1 MDGAE
6 LVEGATG
13 AEEGLDEYDMSQFMT
28 DSSAGGYQ
36 TYQQHETGERRN
48 ALDKRSETLNR
59 KNKLLLNAAIMTT
72 IGGEFCVGGCLFP
85 FHIF

>member
-13 AEEGLDEYDMSQFMT
+13 AEEGWDEYDMSQFMT